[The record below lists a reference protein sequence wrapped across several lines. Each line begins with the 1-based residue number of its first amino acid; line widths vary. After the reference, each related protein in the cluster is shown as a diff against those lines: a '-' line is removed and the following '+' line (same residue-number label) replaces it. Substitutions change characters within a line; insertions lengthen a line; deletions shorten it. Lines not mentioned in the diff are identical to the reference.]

1 MDKMSVKN
9 GSVLI
14 FCFENYF
21 ITIWYLVFSNNSFFC
36 KPIFYI
42 KLKLYVA
49 NQQSISYHLNPLSRL
64 TTLKSDSLARGTG
77 KKSLSPPPVDI
88 WSGSAQSAAKKRSLF
103 YAISFF
109 CSTYPPSPSNNRND
123 RIEQVQ

>member
-1 MDKMSVKN
+1 M
-9 GSVLI
+9 I
-14 FCFENYF
+14 
-21 ITIWYLVFSNNSFFC
+21 FFC

-49 NQQSISYHLNPLSRL
+49 NQQSISYHLNLLSRL

-77 KKSLSPPPVDI
+77 KKSLSPTPVDI

-109 CSTYPPSPSNNRND
+109 CSTYPPSPSND
-123 RIEQVQ
+123 ETTG

>member
-1 MDKMSVKN
+1 MDKMSVKKWFRIN
-9 GSVLI
+9 ILLWELFYNHVI
-14 FCFENYF
+14 F
-21 ITIWYLVFSNNSFFC
+21 VFSNDFFC
-36 KPIFYI
+36 KQIFYI

-49 NQQSISYHLNPLSRL
+49 NQQSISYHLNLLSRL

-77 KKSLSPPPVDI
+77 KKSLSPPPVEI

>member
-1 MDKMSVKN
+1 M
-9 GSVLI
+9 
-14 FCFENYF
+14 
-21 ITIWYLVFSNNSFFC
+21 VFSNDFFC

-49 NQQSISYHLNPLSRL
+49 NQQSISYHLNLLSRL

-88 WSGSAQSAAKKRSLF
+88 WSGSAQSAAKNEAYFMLLAFSVRLILPPP
-103 YAISFF
+103 AI
-109 CSTYPPSPSNNRND
+109 T
-123 RIEQVQ
+123 ETTG